1 MERKEVEH
9 LVNNEAEWRRYIM
22 AELSELKRNQTEL
35 LITVTT
41 LKVKFGLI
49 GAVFGSLA
57 GGFATLIIDIMKHK

>member
-22 AELSELKRNQTEL
+22 AELSDLKKNQTEL

-49 GAVFGSLA
+49 GAVFGSMA
-57 GGFATLIIDIMKHK
+57 GKVATLIVDILKHK

>member
-1 MERKEVEH
+1 MERREVEH

-22 AELSELKRNQTEL
+22 AELSELKKNQTEL

-49 GAVFGSLA
+49 GVVFGSMA
-57 GGFATLIIDIMKHK
+57 GGVASLLIDILKHK

>member
-1 MERKEVEH
+1 MERREVEH

-22 AELSELKRNQTEL
+22 AELSELKKNQTEL

-49 GAVFGSLA
+49 GTVFGAMA
-57 GGFATLIIDIMKHK
+57 GGVASLLIDIIKHK